1 MPKQV
6 TREQKVRQ
14 FTDLQEEV
22 SQFSKMVL
30 QLRLM
35 KEEMDEVEEAMKS
48 WTYIRWKDADF
59 SIGEKAAL
67 LKELCDLQYV
77 LSGTVVALGWDKI
90 FDPAFNRVHE
100 NNMSKFN
107 GGKEVR
113 KDGKT
118 LKPEGYEKVNLQDLV
133 T

>member
-1 MPKQV
+1 M
-6 TREQKVRQ
+6 
-14 FTDLQEEV
+14 
-22 SQFSKMVL
+22 
-30 QLRLM
+30 
-35 KEEMDEVEEAMKS
+35 
-48 WTYIRWKDADF
+48 
-59 SIGEKAAL
+59 